1 MNQIQI
7 DNKMLNRRNNEI
19 ESNENDFESSLQ
31 NTINYPPPRTPFNS
45 IPDPSQYQ
53 SEPHESDAESH
64 FKFEPTRPA
73 RSDRVGNGYHR
84 GSARNG
90 KSLSEPNS
98 AQNTPARTGSRVSI
112 GGGSK
117 GRVTSSCSL
126 LKGVLFSN
134 NTELSMSVPHF
145 ELKDDPSFWMDHNVQ
160 VMIRIRPLNTME
172 NLSQG
177 YGRCLK
183 QESAQ
188 SLVWL
193 GHPET
198 RFTFDHIACETLS
211 QENLFRVAGVPMV
224 ENCLSGYNSCMFAYG
239 QTGSGKTYTMMGEL
253 KETEGNLTED
263 SGITPRVFD
272 YLFMRIKA
280 EQESR
285 WDHKLKYSC
294 KCSFLEIYNEQITD
308 LLEPSSTNLQL
319 REDLKKGVYVEN
331 LTEHSVETV
340 NDVLRLLLQGTANR
354 KVAATHMNCES
365 SRSHSVFTCII
376 ESHWEKDSKTHF
388 RFARLNLVD
397 LAGSER
403 QKSSGT
409 DSERLKEA
417 ANINKS
423 LSTLGLVIM
432 TLVDLAH
439 GKPRHVPYRDSRLT
453 FLLQDSLGG
462 NSKTMIIANV
472 SPSICSAN
480 ETLSTLKFAQRAKL
494 IQNNAKVNEDASGD
508 ISALQWQIEQLKGQL
523 SFLMKNKYFPI
534 PVSNLEPTTKNGR
547 LSDVSERYDSLG
559 ERVTVGHKLH
569 FPNKEMKSMKVALLG
584 AFRRE
589 KMAQTTIQNLQ
600 AEIEGMNCL
609 VQQREKD
616 AQHTTILLRHSE
628 KKIKELELLVDD
640 KLTAEKYLMEENRS
654 LQEEIKLLQASVD
667 KNAESSKLA
676 LENDKLLQQ
685 LQLLQNFCEHGE
697 RERLLTEL
705 DELREQLLVTL
716 EENFTLSMK
725 NEEQDI
731 NTDQE
736 LEDCRNMNSKLIRE
750 VDKLQT
756 ELGNC
761 LNYNQAL
768 NSSYEYPDEFLKT
781 NKCSWVETIY
791 MRSDSGDEMPSFTWE
806 AGDALAN
813 IIDGNALGSSI
824 LLAKDNEDNNSK
836 VMESKLE
843 KMSKNL
849 EEVKLLNDQYQEK
862 WASQLSEK
870 QQIEMVCQ
878 EVEMETTRTILH
890 LQDEV
895 ASIQSELEGR
905 LCSIAQENTELR
917 NVVAAKEEEVR
928 RLSLEWEKGILE
940 LTTFLIDGSRS
951 LKDACGEV
959 KSISCSF
966 PYVNAWI
973 TEQVG
978 TAVKKYIEKEET
990 IQQLRNSLEDA
1001 QKMVLDMELKISTL
1015 KEAAVA
1021 LSAFEQLDNNE
1032 GVEEA
1037 TQLKVFLNENTKM
1050 VRVVENDLNYKNI
1063 QLCKA
1068 AKQSDAA
1075 FVVAKWLSHNYVPL
1089 QKNGVEE
1096 YISVPGQNVQA
1107 RQGCCTIYES
1117 QDVGNNLILND
1128 LLAQVDLTKLEVL
1141 EMENAVKDF
1150 FIDTET
1156 QIAASQTG
1164 ALGISSA
1171 YRDLIQ
1177 DLVKYTQEMRKE
1189 VRDLRMMVHG
1199 SSDCY
1204 TVDSLI
1210 SNENKYQVF
1219 ADCHLT
1225 LCQIK
1230 EQLVEMNRRLN
1241 IIENDV
1247 SAEVHTS
1254 SLPMVDVDLIDA
1266 DEFSADSSSI
1276 SGFSTETESIS
1287 SESKLHGSRYTCNLK
1302 FPGKITAISCVSKE
1316 LHCTYTSFRKVFVHL
1331 SALLEKLDDGSC
1343 SYPNEL
1349 NKEAVPFPLK
1359 MQKDEAH
1366 FEYDTEVFG
1375 FRDVQPADGFLTN
1388 FMEANATVKE
1398 ADLMLH
1404 ALTEAFEDSKQV
1416 TVMWKQAG
1424 ENLMVERASL
1434 ADDIQKLKLT
1444 ICQKE
1449 EENQLLKEYIH
1460 VSLTEMTNSVSM
1472 LEECFLQVQTDVEKR
1487 FMMMYP
1493 DVLVAGQEMLY
1504 FINSLRS
1511 SVEDICSQIVGEGF
1525 VSFVVSNSRI
1535 IEHVSKC
1542 TSICVKH
1549 DFKTNRQG
1557 GLHSY
1562 PKNCSSG
1569 AEPVKSIGNEGTWK
1583 KDQYGNV
1590 QEEPDLSNVGVKY
1603 ENTALRKEL
1612 ERKQELLEGL
1622 LFDFRLLQESTSNSK
1637 DIKDHTEKLIFSL
1650 SQVQYELE
1658 IKQSQLDDMLVKNRT
1673 LEGSLADIEKAL
1685 TASNYE
1691 LELAKESTDKL
1702 SDQNT
1707 ELRELLKE
1715 FYGKKSEAEGQL
1727 DEHKEVIKG
1736 LEKEIANLTALLEN
1750 QSLSLFENI
1759 DDELRIVIN
1768 ERNQLQEEVC
1778 ALNDKLEMAY
1788 SFVDEK
1794 EAIAIEARQE
1804 SESSKLY
1811 AEQKEEEVRILEH
1824 SVEELE
1830 STVNVLEK
1838 KVHEMDEE
1846 VEGHRLMCG
1855 SLEMELH
1862 AVKERLLL
1870 VSNLSQNADS
1880 DRMSV
1885 QTGEQISSKMLEPH
1899 EALNRIKHLEK
1910 ENAEQDKEIKKC
1922 KEYISE
1928 IVLHAEAQASQYQQ
1942 KYKCLESMFREVKTE
1957 MSYSASEKFE
1967 KSSTR
1972 TRGSSSPFRC
1982 ISNIVQQM
1990 NQEKDQELS
1999 AARLRVEE
2007 LEALAAGR
2015 QKELCMLQARLGAA
2029 ESMTHDVIRD
2039 LLGVKLDI
2047 TNYAELIDQNQILK
2061 LVEDAHHQR
2070 EEFSAKEK
2078 ENLDLRLRINDLFE
2092 ERESCVMELK
2102 TKEADILAT
2111 QIEVQQLQE
2120 RDQLLSAQNEMLK
2133 MDKTSLL
2140 RKVAELDDMVKK
2152 LTGIRNTQHV
2162 PQSSKTK
2169 DMGNVGVSRRLSQSQ
2184 RLSRVNDQLAQYY
2197 NSAGNNSHG

>member
-7 DNKMLNRRNNEI
+7 NNKMLSRRNNET

-31 NTINYPPPRTPFNS
+31 NPINYPPPRTPFNS

-53 SEPHESDAESH
+53 TESHESDAESH
-64 FKFEPTRPA
+64 LKFEPIRPA
-73 RSDRVGNGYHR
+73 RSDKVGNGYHR

-90 KSLSEPNS
+90 KSLLEPNS
-98 AQNTPARTGSRVSI
+98 AQSTPARTTSRISL

-126 LKGVLFSN
+126 LKGNLFSN
-134 NTELSMSVPHF
+134 NTELSTHVPYF

-188 SLVWL
+188 TLVWL

-263 SGITPRVFD
+263 SGITPRVFE

-280 EQESR
+280 EQECR
-285 WDHKLKYSC
+285 RDLKLKYSC

-365 SRSHSVFTCII
+365 SRSHSVFTCTI

-417 ANINKS
+417 SNINKS

-462 NSKTMIIANV
+462 NSKTMIVANV

-508 ISALQWQIEQLKGQL
+508 IGALQWQIEQLKGQL
-523 SFLMKNKYFPI
+523 SFLMKIKHFPI
-534 PVSNLEPTTKNGR
+534 PVSNLEPPAKNGR
-547 LSDVSERYDSLG
+547 LSDMPEGYDSLG
-559 ERVTVGHKLH
+559 ERVTAGHKLH
-569 FPNKEMKSMKVALLG
+569 FPNKEIKSMKVALLG
-584 AFRRE
+584 ALRRE
-589 KMAQTTIQNLQ
+589 KIAQTTIQNLQ
-600 AEIEGMNCL
+600 AEIVGMNCL
-609 VQQREKD
+609 VRQREED
-616 AQHTTILLRHSE
+616 AQHTTILLWHSE
-628 KKIKELELLVDD
+628 KKIKQLELLVDD
-640 KLTAEKYLMEENRS
+640 KLSAEKYLMEENRS
-654 LQEEIKLLQASVD
+654 LQEEIILLQACVD
-667 KNAESSKLA
+667 KNVESSKLT

-685 LQLLQNFCEHGE
+685 MQLLQNFCEHGE

-705 DELREQLLVTL
+705 DELHEQLLVTL

-725 NEEQDI
+725 NEEQVKI
-731 NTDQE
+731 FYYLCNF
-736 LEDCRNMNSKLIRE
+736 SYAIRE
-750 VDKLQT
+750 FLFS
-756 ELGNC
+756 LGMH
-761 LNYNQAL
+761 LDISGHQYRSRVGRLPEYEFQIDQAL
-768 NSSYEYPDEFLKT
+768 NSSYEYPDELLKT
-781 NKCSWVETIY
+781 NKCPLVETIY
-791 MRSDSGDEMPSFTWE
+791 MRNDFGDEMPSFTWE

-813 IIDGNALGSSI
+813 IIDGNAFGSSI
-824 LLAKDNEDNNSK
+824 LLPKDNEDSNSK

-895 ASIQSELEGR
+895 ANIQSELEGR

-917 NVVAAKEEEVR
+917 NVAAAKEEEVR
-928 RLSLEWEKGILE
+928 RLCLEWEKGILE

-951 LKDACGEV
+951 LKDACGEL

-966 PYVNAWI
+966 PRVNAWI

-990 IQQLRNSLEDA
+990 IQQLRSSLEDA

-1021 LSAFEQLDNNE
+1021 LSAFQQLQNNE
-1032 GVEEA
+1032 GIEEA
-1037 TQLKVFLNENTKM
+1037 TQLRVFLNENTNM
-1050 VRVVENDLNYKNI
+1050 VRVVENDLNYKNS

-1068 AKQSDAA
+1068 AKQSDVA
-1075 FVVAKWLSHNYVPL
+1075 FVVAKWLSDNDVPL
-1089 QKNGVEE
+1089 QKNGVGED
-1096 YISVPGQNVQA
+1096 ISVPGQNVQA
-1107 RQGCCTIYES
+1107 RQGGCTIYES
-1117 QDVGNNLILND
+1117 QDVGSNLILND
-1128 LLAQVDLTKLEVL
+1128 LLAQVELTKLEVL
-1141 EMENAVKDF
+1141 EMENAVKAF
-1150 FIDTET
+1150 FVDTET
-1156 QIAASQTG
+1156 QFAASQTG
-1164 ALGISSA
+1164 ALGLSSA

-1177 DLVKYTQEMRKE
+1177 DLVKYTQDMRKE
-1189 VRDLRMMVHG
+1189 VRDLRMMIDG
-1199 SSDCY
+1199 SSECY

-1219 ADCHLT
+1219 SDCHFT
-1225 LCQIK
+1225 LHQIK

-1241 IIENDV
+1241 IVENDV
-1247 SAEVHTS
+1247 SAEVHAS
-1254 SLPMVDVDLIDA
+1254 SLPMVDVDLIEV

-1276 SGFSTETESIS
+1276 SGLSTETESIAS
-1287 SESKLHGSRYTCNLK
+1287 GSKLHGSRYTSNLK
-1302 FPGKITAISCVSKE
+1302 YPGKITAISCVSKE
-1316 LHCTYTSFRKVFVHL
+1316 LHSTYACFRKLFVHL
-1331 SALLEKLDDGSC
+1331 SALLEKVNDGSC

-1349 NKEAVPFPLK
+1349 NKETVPFPLK

-1375 FRDVQPADGFLTN
+1375 FKDVKPADVFLTN

-1424 ENLMVERASL
+1424 ENLMIERASL

-1444 ICQKE
+1444 ICLKE
-1449 EENQLLKEYIH
+1449 EENHLLKEYIH

-1472 LEECFLQVQTDVEKR
+1472 LEECFLHVQTDVEKR
-1487 FMMMYP
+1487 FMMMFP

-1504 FINSLRS
+1504 FINNLRS
-1511 SVEDICSQIVGEGF
+1511 SVEDLCSQIVGEGF
-1525 VSFVVSNSRI
+1525 LSFVVSNSRI
-1535 IEHVSKC
+1535 IEHVSKY
-1542 TSICVKH
+1542 TSNFVQH
-1549 DFKTNRQG
+1549 DFKSNRQG
-1557 GLHSY
+1557 GLHSL
-1562 PKNCSSG
+1562 PKNCSNG
-1569 AEPVKSIGNEGTWK
+1569 TEAVTSIGNEGTLK
-1583 KDQYGNV
+1583 RDQCGNV
-1590 QEEPDLSNVGVKY
+1590 QEEPDMSNVEVKY
-1603 ENTALRKEL
+1603 ENTTLRKEL

-1622 LFDFRLLQESTSNSK
+1622 LFDFRLLQESASNSK
-1637 DIKDHTEKLIFSL
+1637 DVKDHTEKLIFSL
-1650 SQVQYELE
+1650 SEVQYELE
-1658 IKQSQLDDMLVKNRT
+1658 IKQGQLDDLLVKNRT
-1673 LEGSLADIEKAL
+1673 LEGSLADIEKAS

-1691 LELAKESTDKL
+1691 LQLAKESIDKL

-1736 LEKEIANLTALLEN
+1736 LEKEITNLAALLEN

-1830 STVNVLEK
+1830 STINVLEK
-1838 KVHEMDEE
+1838 KVHEMNEE
-1846 VEGHRLMCG
+1846 VEAHRLMCG

-1910 ENAEQDKEIKKC
+1910 ENAEQYKEIKKC

-1928 IVLHAEAQASQYQQ
+1928 IVLHAEAQALQYQQ

-1957 MSYSASEKFE
+1957 MSCSASEKFE

-1999 AARLRVEE
+1999 VARLRVEE

-2015 QKELCMLQARLGAA
+2015 QKESCMLQARLAAA

-2092 ERESCVMELK
+2092 ERESCVLELK

-2133 MDKTSLL
+2133 MDKISLM
-2140 RKVAELDDMVKK
+2140 RKVAELDDMDKGA
-2152 LTGIRNTQHV
+2152 LN
-2162 PQSSKTK
+2162 
-2169 DMGNVGVSRRLSQSQ
+2169 MGNVGVSRRLSQSE

-2197 NSAGNNSHG
+2197 KSAGNNSHG